1 MPNRA
6 VKYQLFPT
14 EEQAQLIRKTVGCTR
29 FVYNNLLDDYN
40 SQLQQGIAKPKIKL
54 VTFLKQNNTFLNE
67 VDSLALMNGRAHLET
82 ALKNFFDSKSGKRKG
97 REVGFPTKKKKHKAK
112 LSYTTNNQHGTVRI
126 EGNAVKLPKVGFVK
140 FKCHRIF
147 DGEIKS
153 VTITQ
158 TRDGVYYASV
168 LFEFEGEIKAK
179 PIKPYN
185 ELKVVGIDMSMKE
198 FAVDS
203 EGENASPTKPKFER
217 NYRKNEKKIAR
228 LEKEVSRK
236 EKGSKNRGKA
246 RARLAKFSRHIANK
260 RLDFTHK
267 LSRYYVNNYD
277 VIVVEDID
285 MQAMSRMLKLG
296 KSVCDLGFGQFR
308 EQLAYKCMET
318 DSVLI
323 VADKWFASSKT
334 CHECGSRNPG
344 LKLSD
349 RVWVCPV
356 CGCILDR
363 DYNAALNLRDYFTE
377 VISEEKYKNTVGTA
391 EIHASGEKT
400 ATLREV
406 FSQVS
411 SLNEEKKPLNL

>member
-1 MPNRA
+1 MANRA

-14 EEQAQLIRKTVGCTR
+14 EEQAQLIRKTVGCAR

-67 VDSLALMNGRAHLET
+67 VDSLALMNGRA
-82 ALKNFFDSKSGKRKG
+82 
-97 REVGFPTKKKKHKAK
+97 
-112 LSYTTNNQHGTVRI
+112 
-126 EGNAVKLPKVGFVK
+126 
-140 FKCHRIF
+140 
-147 DGEIKS
+147 
-153 VTITQ
+153 
-158 TRDGVYYASV
+158 
-168 LFEFEGEIKAK
+168 
-179 PIKPYN
+179 
-185 ELKVVGIDMSMKE
+185 
-198 FAVDS
+198 
-203 EGENASPTKPKFER
+203 
-217 NYRKNEKKIAR
+217 R

-236 EKGSKNRGKA
+236 EKGSKNRDKA

-285 MQAMSRMLKLG
+285 MQAMSRTLKLG
-296 KSVCDLGFGQFR
+296 KSVCDLGFGRFR

-323 VADKWFASSKT
+323 VADRWFASSKT
-334 CHECGSRNPG
+334 CHECGTKNPD

-363 DYNAALNLRDYFTE
+363 DYNAALNLRDYFME
-377 VISEEKYKNTVGTA
+377 VMSEEQYTKNTVGTA
-391 EIHASGEKT
+391 GIYASGEKT
-400 ATLREV
+400 PTLREI
-406 FSQVS
+406 FSQVG